1 MSIGIKIPGTLAPG
15 TIQGVITESKYIKGG
30 YITVE
35 TIEERD
41 HLLHNTQVVTPGT
54 KIYVQANNTEYVCKR
69 DSEGVSRFEESTED
83 VITKIETSGFVKED
97 QLTETAESVAQKTV
111 SDAINKSNVEID
123 KKFDATNSTID
134 SISNQVDDLSENVAN
149 NYYDKSAI
157 ERNYYTREES
167 DANISAKLSGYTST
181 EDLNRVLDDYAS
193 TEELNTSINTVKES
207 VKEYLT
213 YGEF

>member
-41 HLLHNTQVVTPGT
+41 YLLHNTQVVTPGT
-54 KIYVQANNTEYVCKR
+54 KIYVQADNTEYICKK
-69 DSEGVSRFEESTED
+69 DSEGVSKFEESTED

-134 SISNQVDDLSENVAN
+134 SVSNQVDDLSENVAN

-157 ERNYYTREES
+157 EENYYTREES

-181 EDLNRVLDDYAS
+181 EDLNKVLDDYAS

>member
-1 MSIGIKIPGTLAPG
+1 MSIGIKIPGTLTPG

-41 HLLHNTQVVTPGT
+41 HLLHNTQAVTPGT
-54 KIYVQANNTEYVCKR
+54 KIYVQSENTEYVCKR
-69 DSEGVSRFEESTED
+69 DSEGAYRFEESTED

-97 QLTETAESVAQKTV
+97 QLAETAESIAQKTV
-111 SDAINKSNVEID
+111 DNAIEKSTAEID
-123 KKFDATNSTID
+123 KKFDTTNNAVGEVA
-134 SISNQVDDLSENVAN
+134 NQVDDLSENVAN
-149 NYYDKSAI
+149 NYYNKLTI
-157 ERNYYTREES
+157 EEKYCTKEE
-167 DANISAKLSGYTST
+167 AEKNISAKLSGYTST
-181 EDLNRVLDDYAS
+181 EDLNKILDDYAS

>member
-54 KIYVQANNTEYVCKR
+54 KIYVQADNTEYICKK
-69 DSEGVSRFEESTED
+69 DSEGVSKFEESTED

-111 SDAINKSNVEID
+111 NDAINKSTAEID
-123 KKFDATNSTID
+123 KKFDTTNSTID
-134 SISNQVDDLSENVAN
+134 NVSNQVDDLSENVAN
-149 NYYDKSAI
+149 NYYDKSTI
-157 ERNYYTREES
+157 EKNYYTREES
-167 DANISAKLSGYTST
+167 EANISAKLSGYTST
-181 EDLNRVLDDYAS
+181 EDLNKVLDDYAS